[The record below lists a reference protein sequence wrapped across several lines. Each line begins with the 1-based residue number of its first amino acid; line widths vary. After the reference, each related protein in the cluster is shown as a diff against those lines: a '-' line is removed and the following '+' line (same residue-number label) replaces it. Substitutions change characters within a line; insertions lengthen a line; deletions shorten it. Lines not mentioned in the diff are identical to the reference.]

1 MMNSVSDVLNKL
13 SICISKFNLSVSQI
27 QALMRA
33 IKIYEETNDRMM
45 LLNTAS
51 DDPQVKKALDDYM
64 NKHGDYRIGEYQS

>member
-1 MMNSVSDVLNKL
+1 M
-13 SICISKFNLSVSQI
+13 SVSQI
-27 QALMRA
+27 QALLRA

>member
-1 MMNSVSDVLNKL
+1 M
-13 SICISKFNLSVSQI
+13 SVSQI

-33 IKIYEETNDRMM
+33 IKIYEENNDEIM
-45 LLNTAS
+45 LFDTES